1 MTQDEIIRMARE
13 AGLHKMIRHDWKV
26 EAHTETLSPKLER
39 FATLVA
45 EATKE
50 KAAKIADAELMNT
63 NMLTSYPPKSSAA
76 WNIAAAIRGMK

>member
-1 MTQDEIIRMARE
+1 MTRKDIIRMMRE
-13 AGLHKMIRHDWKV
+13 ACDKDTVDAWHNDYWTITQ
-26 EAHTETLSPKLER
+26 EELER
-39 FATLVA
+39 FAALVT

-76 WNIAAAIRGMK
+76 WNIAAAIRSMK

>member
-45 EATKE
+45 EAKDKE
-50 KAAKIADAELMNT
+50 IAELAEKYQRVACAYLELSEKVKGT
-63 NMLTSYPPKSSAA
+63 GIKTTK
-76 WNIAAAIRGMK
+76 WGMK